1 MQNLIVIILIIVAI
15 VAMVL
20 GGWVSFADLNESS
33 TITIYKDEVKKD
45 TESALEKGKALIEDA
60 TQQGR
65 DLIDQTQDSKKDQT
79 APDTLKQQ

>member
-1 MQNLIVIILIIVAI
+1 MQNLIVIILIIVAV

-20 GGWVSFADLNESS
+20 GEWVSFADLNESS
-33 TITIYKDEVKKD
+33 TITIHKDEVKKD
-45 TESALEKGKALIEDA
+45 TESALEKGEALIEDA

-65 DLIDQTQDSKKDQT
+65 DLIDQTQDSKTDQA